1 MDKHTW
7 LLLAALM
14 FLFSACNGSGG
25 GESDAA
31 GDDAAAEDVSV
42 EEVEDIAAEEADDA
56 AEEDAPADMPVE
68 DAEEEELVELIWT
81 ACDTTEWP
89 LGYPLPPADVEC
101 TTIDVPL
108 VHGDPASGFIT
119 LTVARQKARL
129 HPTGR
134 AIFNFAGGP
143 GGTAVGQSGT
153 IPRYMPMV
161 RDAFDLIYVDQRG
174 TGGSG
179 YMDCPG
185 GYPETTAQWEAC
197 AARYSDYDL
206 NHYLTV
212 DAAHDI
218 EAVRRALGYDRIYL
232 RGGSYGTRMGLEYM
246 RQYPDSIVAV
256 VLDGLAPP
264 DLDLFGLSI
273 ESFDRGVAMLVEDC
287 AADADCLAVSPTLA
301 EDLAAR
307 REALIAQPRPI
318 LVSGMADVEDE
329 ELYLIFL
336 EAFLYY
342 AQWRYRVPEAVHL
355 AVSGDNSQWN
365 RLMSEAS
372 GYTITDRARSS
383 AALPAPLRPMPPS
396 VHGWARDYVSPG
408 LFITVACAEFF
419 PNSGGIAALQAI
431 LDGQTWGMGT
441 YLDLAEACDAW
452 DVDPIDASLRRAV
465 VSDLP
470 TLLMSGEID
479 LNTWPEWGDMAAG
492 TLSGGTH
499 LVVPYATHSVVSV
512 TCASSIMSQFL
523 LADGRIG
530 DVDTACLET
539 IPHPGW

>member
-1 MDKHTW
+1 MKKHM
-7 LLLAALM
+7 LPALAALAM
-14 FLFSACNGSGG
+14 ACTACHGNGG
-25 GESDAA
+25 GESDA
-31 GDDAAAEDVSV
+31 DVDDLIVEDVLQEEVEDAAVEEVEEAVDEDAPLDVSV
-42 EEVEDIAAEEADDA
+42 EDV
-56 AEEDAPADMPVE
+56 
-68 DAEEEELVELIWT
+68 EEEELVELIWT

-108 VHGDPASGFIT
+108 VYGDPSSGTIT
-119 LTVARQKARL
+119 LTVARHKARL

-143 GGTAVGQSGT
+143 GGTSVGQSGT

-161 RDAFDLIYVDQRG
+161 RDTFDLIYVDQRG

-185 GYPETTAQWEAC
+185 GYPETTADWEAC
-197 AARYSDYDL
+197 ASVYNDYDL

-218 EAVRRALGYDRIYL
+218 DRVRRILGYDKIYL

-273 ESFDRGVAMLVEDC
+273 ESFDRGVTMLVEDC
-287 AADADCLAVSPTLA
+287 AADAECLAVSPTLA
-301 EDLAAR
+301 EDLIAR
-307 REALIAQPRPI
+307 REALIAEPRPI
-318 LVSGMADVEDE
+318 LVEGMADVEDE
-329 ELYLIFL
+329 ELYLMFL

-342 AQWRYRVPEAVHL
+342 AQWRYRVPEAVHR

-372 GYTITDRARSS
+372 GYNITDRSRSF
-383 AALPAPLRPMPPS
+383 PAPPSPLRPKPPR
-396 VHGWARDYVSPG
+396 VQGWARDYISPG
-408 LFITVACAEFF
+408 IFITVACAEFL
-419 PNSGGIAALQAI
+419 PNSGGLAALHAA
-431 LDGQTWGMGT
+431 LDEQTWGNRS
-441 YLDLAEACDAW
+441 YVDLAEACDAW
-452 DVDPIDASLRRAV
+452 NVDPVDASLRQAV
-465 VSDLP
+465 ASDLP

-479 LNTWPEWGDMAAG
+479 LNTWPEWGDLAAG
-492 TLSGGTH
+492 TLSHGTH
-499 LVVPYATHSVVSV
+499 LVVPYASHSVVSV
-512 TCASSIMSQFL
+512 TCASSVMSQFL
-523 LADGRIG
+523 MADGRIE
-530 DVDTACLET
+530 DVDAGCLDY